1 MGYLFLFILFSF
13 AIFIIKLQI
22 FANKI
27 SKEHN
32 YLFVRQK
39 AHEEYI
45 ITHIARINELG
56 EKIKKIVEGM
66 QDIKIQV
73 QDAELLSDTV
83 ASYAALIS
91 STRASILDARKT
103 VDDIQKKIEEEKE
116 HEKRKVCIYA
126 NQRKQKAEKRKRKTS
141 ALRRFDYKRLA
152 KAIATCLLSR

>member
-1 MGYLFLFILFSF
+1 MDYLFLFILFSF
-13 AIFIIKLQI
+13 AVFIIKLQI
-22 FANKI
+22 FATKI

-45 ITHIARINELG
+45 ITHIARLNELG
-56 EKIKKIVEGM
+56 EKVKKIIEGM
-66 QDIKIQV
+66 QDIKVQV

-83 ASYAALIS
+83 ASNAALIS
-91 STRASILDARKT
+91 STRACILDAKKN
-103 VDDIQKKIEEEKE
+103 VEELQKKIEEEKE
-116 HEKRKVCIYA
+116 HEKRKICIYA

-152 KAIATCLLSR
+152 KAIAMCILSR